1 MFEGCLPIYF
11 FGLLT
16 WLVGFWRMP
25 AGFGGWGNRMGG
37 EEKWKRFA
45 QRLGRSQQVIC
56 YKDWGGDGE
65 LDERGVA

>member
-1 MFEGCLPIYF
+1 
-11 FGLLT
+11 
-16 WLVGFWRMP
+16 MP